1 MRISRKLIALG
12 AIASLSLVATA
23 CGDDDSTSTEETT
36 AVAEETTTADTTA
49 MTEDTTAAEGDAAAT
64 EEAASESIVDIA
76 VGNPDF
82 STLVEVLTAAE
93 LVETLSGEGPFTV
106 FAPTNAAFEALAA
119 DLGTDMAGL
128 KTTLTEDLE
137 LLKKVLTSHVYAG
150 KVMAADTAALDGQE
164 VELVSGEKATI
175 SSKDGAVSL
184 TIGASVANVVTADVE
199 ASNGVIHIVD
209 KPLLPLEL
217 QS

>member
-1 MRISRKLIALG
+1 MRVSRKVIALG
-12 AIASLSLVATA
+12 AIVSLGLVATA
-23 CGDDDSTSTEETT
+23 CGDDDSTATE
-36 AVAEETTTADTTA
+36 DTTA
-49 MTEDTTAAEGDAAAT
+49 MTEETTAPADTMAAAET
-64 EEAASESIVDIA
+64 TAPAEAAAEAQTIVDIA
-76 VGNPDF
+76 AGNPDF
-82 STLVEVLTAAE
+82 STLVELLTTAG
-93 LVETLSGEGPFTV
+93 LVETLQGEGPFTV

-128 KTTLTEDLE
+128 SAKLTEDVE

-164 VELVSGEKATI
+164 VELVSGEKATV

-184 TIGASVANVVTADVE
+184 TIGESVANVTTADVE
-199 ASNGVIHIVD
+199 ASNGVIHIID

>member
-1 MRISRKLIALG
+1 MRVSRKLVALG
-12 AIASLSLVATA
+12 AIISLGLVATA
-23 CGDDDSTSTEETT
+23 CGDDDSTSTDETT
-36 AVAEETTTADTTA
+36 AAAEETTTADTTA

-64 EEAASESIVDIA
+64 EEAQGIVDIA
-76 VGNPDF
+76 AGNPDF
-82 STLVEVLTAAE
+82 STLVELLTAAE
-93 LVETLSGEGPFTV
+93 LVETLKGEGPFTV

-128 KTTLTEDLE
+128 SAQMTGDIE
-137 LLKKVLTSHVYAG
+137 LLKKILLTHVYAG

-164 VELVSGEKATI
+164 VELVSGEKATV

-184 TIGASVANVVTADVE
+184 TIAASVANVTTADVE
-199 ASNGVIHIVD
+199 ASNGVIHIID
-209 KPLLPLEL
+209 KPLLPVEV

>member
-1 MRISRKLIALG
+1 MRVSRKVIALS
-12 AIASLSLVATA
+12 AIVSLGLVATA
-23 CGDDDSTSTEETT
+23 CGDDDSTATE
-36 AVAEETTTADTTA
+36 DTTA
-49 MTEDTTAAEGDAAAT
+49 MTEETTAPADTTAPAETAAPT
-64 EEAASESIVDIA
+64 EEAAAQTIVDIA
-76 VGNPDF
+76 AGNPDF
-82 STLVEVLTAAE
+82 STLVELLTTAG
-93 LVETLSGEGPFTV
+93 LVDTLKGEGPFTV

-119 DLGTDMAGL
+119 DLDTDMAGL
-128 KTTLTEDLE
+128 SAKLTEDVE

-164 VELVSGEKATI
+164 VELVSGEKATV

-184 TIGASVANVVTADVE
+184 TIGASVANVTAADVE
-199 ASNGVIHIVD
+199 ASNGVIHIID

>member
-12 AIASLSLVATA
+12 AIASLGLVATA

-36 AVAEETTTADTTA
+36 AAAEETTTADTTA
-49 MTEDTTAAEGDAAAT
+49 MTEDTTAAEGDAAT
-64 EEAASESIVDIA
+64 EEAAAQSIVDIA

-137 LLKKVLTSHVYAG
+137 LLKKVLLSHVYAG

-164 VELVSGEKATI
+164 VELVSGEKATV

-199 ASNGVIHIVD
+199 ASNGVIHIID

>member
-1 MRISRKLIALG
+1 MRVSRKLVALG
-12 AIASLSLVATA
+12 AIVSLGLVATA
-23 CGDDDSTSTEETT
+23 CGDDDSTSTDETT

-64 EEAASESIVDIA
+64 EEAQGIVDIA
-76 VGNPDF
+76 AGNPDF
-82 STLVEVLTAAE
+82 STLVELLTAAE
-93 LVETLSGEGPFTV
+93 LVETLKGEGPFTV

-128 KTTLTEDLE
+128 SAQMTGDIE
-137 LLKKVLTSHVYAG
+137 LLKKILLTHVFAG

-164 VELVSGEKATI
+164 VELVSGEKATV

-184 TIGASVANVVTADVE
+184 TIAASVANVTTADVE
-199 ASNGVIHIVD
+199 ASNGVIHIID
-209 KPLLPLEL
+209 KPLLPVEV

>member
-12 AIASLSLVATA
+12 AIASLGLVATA
-23 CGDDDSTSTEETT
+23 CGDDDSTSTEDTT
-36 AVAEETTTADTTA
+36 AAAEATADTTA

-64 EEAASESIVDIA
+64 EEAAAQSIVDIA

-82 STLVEVLTAAE
+82 STLVELLTAAE

-106 FAPTNAAFEALAA
+106 FAPTNAAFEILAA
-119 DLGTDMAGL
+119 AVGTDIEGF
-128 KTTLTEDLE
+128 KTQTLADVDF
-137 LLKKVLTSHVYAG
+137 LKKTLLTHVYAG

-164 VELVSGEKATI
+164 VEMVSGEKATV

-184 TIGASVANVVTADVE
+184 TIGASVVTVVTADVE
-199 ASNGVIHIVD
+199 ASNGVIHIID
-209 KPLLPLEL
+209 QPLLPLEA

>member
-36 AVAEETTTADTTA
+36 AVAEETTTGDTTA
-49 MTEDTTAAEGDAAAT
+49 TAEETTATEDTTATGEETAA
-64 EEAASESIVDIA
+64 ESIVDIA

-128 KTTLTEDLE
+128 KTTLTEDLK
-137 LLKKVLTSHVYAG
+137 LLKKVLLSHVYAG

-217 QS
+217 QD

>member
-1 MRISRKLIALG
+1 MRVSRKVIALG
-12 AIASLSLVATA
+12 AIVSLGLVATA
-23 CGDDDSTSTEETT
+23 CGDDDSTATE
-36 AVAEETTTADTTA
+36 DTTA
-49 MTEDTTAAEGDAAAT
+49 MTEETTAPADTMAAAET
-64 EEAASESIVDIA
+64 TAPAEAAAEVQTIVDIA
-76 VGNPDF
+76 AGNPDF
-82 STLVEVLTAAE
+82 STLVELLTTAG
-93 LVETLSGEGPFTV
+93 LVETLQGEGPFTV

-128 KTTLTEDLE
+128 SAKLTEDVE

-164 VELVSGEKATI
+164 VELVSGEKATV

-184 TIGASVANVVTADVE
+184 TIGESVANVTTADVE
-199 ASNGVIHIVD
+199 ASNGVIHIID

>member
-12 AIASLSLVATA
+12 AIASLGLVATA
-23 CGDDDSTSTEETT
+23 CGDDDSTSTE
-36 AVAEETTTADTTA
+36 DTTA
-49 MTEDTTAAEGDAAAT
+49 MTEETAAPT
-64 EEAASESIVDIA
+64 EETAAPAASESIVDIA
-76 VGNPDF
+76 AGNPDF
-82 STLVEVLTAAE
+82 STLVELLTTAG
-93 LVETLSGEGPFTV
+93 LVDTLKGEGPFTV

-119 DLGTDMAGL
+119 DLKTDMAGL
-128 KTTLTEDLE
+128 SVQLTEDLE

-164 VELVSGEKATI
+164 VELLSGEKATI

-184 TIGASVANVVTADVE
+184 TIGASVANVTAADVE
-199 ASNGVIHIVD
+199 ASNGVIHIID

>member
-12 AIASLSLVATA
+12 AIASLGLVATA
-23 CGDDDSTSTEETT
+23 CGDDDSTSTEDTT

-64 EEAASESIVDIA
+64 EEAAAQSIVDIA

-82 STLVEVLTAAE
+82 STLVELLTAAE

-106 FAPTNAAFEALAA
+106 FAPTNAAFEALATE
-119 DLGTDMAGL
+119 LGTDMAGFSAQM
-128 KTTLTEDLE
+128 TSDIE
-137 LLKKVLTSHVYAG
+137 LLKKVLLTHVYGG

-164 VELVSGEKATI
+164 VELVSGEKATV

-209 KPLLPLEL
+209 KPLLPLEV
-217 QS
+217 QN

>member
-1 MRISRKLIALG
+1 MRVSRKLVALG
-12 AIASLSLVATA
+12 AIVSLGLVATA
-23 CGDDDSTSTEETT
+23 CGDDDSTSTDETT
-36 AVAEETTTADTTA
+36 AAAEETTTAGTTA

-64 EEAASESIVDIA
+64 EEAQGIVDIA
-76 VGNPDF
+76 AGNPDF
-82 STLVEVLTAAE
+82 STLVELLTAAE
-93 LVETLSGEGPFTV
+93 LVETLKGEGPFTV

-128 KTTLTEDLE
+128 SAQMTGDIE
-137 LLKKVLTSHVYAG
+137 LLKKILLTHVYAG

-164 VELVSGEKATI
+164 VELVSGEKATV

-184 TIGASVANVVTADVE
+184 TIAASVANVTTADVE
-199 ASNGVIHIVD
+199 ASNGVIHIID
-209 KPLLPLEL
+209 KPLLPVEV

>member
-1 MRISRKLIALG
+1 MHISRKLIALG
-12 AIASLSLVATA
+12 AIASLGLVATA
-23 CGDDDSTSTEETT
+23 CGDDDSTSTDETT
-36 AVAEETTTADTTA
+36 AVAEETATADTTA
-49 MTEDTTAAEGDAAAT
+49 MTEETTAAEGDAAT
-64 EEAASESIVDIA
+64 EEAAAQSIVDIA

-93 LVETLSGEGPFTV
+93 LVETLKGEGPFTV

-137 LLKKVLTSHVYAG
+137 LLKKVLLSHVYAG

-164 VELVSGEKATI
+164 VELVSGEKATV

-184 TIGASVANVVTADVE
+184 TIGVSVANVVTADVE
-199 ASNGVIHIVD
+199 ASNGVIHIID

>member
-12 AIASLSLVATA
+12 AIASLGLVATA
-23 CGDDDSTSTEETT
+23 CGDDDSTSTEDTT
-36 AVAEETTTADTTA
+36 AVAEETATADTTA

-64 EEAASESIVDIA
+64 EEAQSIVDIA

-82 STLVEVLTAAE
+82 STLVELLTAAE

-119 DLGTDMAGL
+119 ELGTDMAGFAAQM
-128 KTTLTEDLE
+128 TSDIE
-137 LLKKVLTSHVYAG
+137 LLKKVLLTHVFAG

-164 VELVSGEKATI
+164 VELVSGEKATV

-184 TIGASVANVVTADVE
+184 TIAASVANVTTADVE
-199 ASNGVIHIVD
+199 ASNGVIHIID
-209 KPLLPLEL
+209 KPLLPVEV